1 MVIEG
6 GLASETERFEAR
18 LVRYDGVPVR
28 RVHREIE
35 VLPGEH
41 AFDVAWSLSRVLPGK
56 ERAWVPVDSGS
67 LQMAFEL
74 RPGFRYVLFW
84 TGGEQPLRFREL
96 PLAVK

>member
-1 MVIEG
+1 VVIEG